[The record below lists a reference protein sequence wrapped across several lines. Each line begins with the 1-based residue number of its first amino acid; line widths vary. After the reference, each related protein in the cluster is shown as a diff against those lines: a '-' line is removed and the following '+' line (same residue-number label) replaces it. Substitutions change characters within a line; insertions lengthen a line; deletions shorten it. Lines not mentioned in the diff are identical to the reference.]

1 MSWLFIILSFLGGAA
16 LALQAGVNGE
26 ISNKLGGVETAFLAY
41 FVGTLFLLAAVLS
54 QGGFSFS
61 MPSISL
67 WKWLIGALGAFYIFC
82 IILSV
87 PRIGTSAAITAGIAG
102 QLLLALLLDH
112 FGAFGT
118 PKIPIDMSRLTGLA
132 FIFSALWLFYR

>member
-1 MSWLFIILSFLGGAA
+1 MSWFFIVLCFLGGAA

-26 ISNKLGGVETAFLAY
+26 ISNTLGGIETAFFAY
-41 FVGTLFLLAAVLS
+41 FVGTVFLLAAVIS
-54 QGGFSFS
+54 QGNFSFS
-61 MPSISL
+61 IPSISF

-82 IILSV
+82 IILAV

-102 QLLLALLLDH
+102 QLVFALLLDH

-118 PKIPIDMSRLTGLA
+118 PKIPIDLSRLTGLG
-132 FIFSALWLFYR
+132 FITAALWLFYR